1 MIGTVWNS
9 HFAASN
15 ALFGQFIQN
24 YAQQSVVLRGIMRN
38 WDEARIDAFMRLD
51 VNDVR
56 DFYFADLANRANA
69 WGKLFDNGAEII
81 ENALVTRYITETNR
95 NAQVVGYVSGTALG
109 RKTFK
114 AINRLTLLA
123 PPSTKPVVFVENM
136 QDLLLSG
143 KLSAEID
150 NGVVV
155 IKARPDNGAWD
166 EVARLSPDMS
176 DATPVSNFQPADI
189 RQTIYDPATGYSMA
203 LVCSGPRC
211 SWVEGACFTAGTPV
225 HTPAGLVPIEKIS
238 IGDTVLAYNESSKTP
253 TLASVTNVFHKTW
266 RGLLRIIAGR
276 DTLLATPNHP
286 FYLPGSGRYLPA
298 DSLRRGMQ
306 LLALSGTLLTVQS
319 VAALDTTVSV
329 YNFEV
334 AEHHNYYVGE
344 EGVLVHNDCV
354 FVKLGLRNLPQ
365 QTPAHPI
372 FDVFTNVFGTTPQ
385 ATLNRMQFLED
396 YGRLSGQ
403 ARADFE
409 SFFRADD
416 LLGANPGITHEA
428 LLAARENRARAW
440 GVLYSFGSALKV
452 DVPTLTRLSDDF
464 SNLNGLEAFLK
475 TKQNKVGEW
484 LEFDAF
490 FISRNDEYW
499 SQFNS
504 PPNVLI
510 QTRTQALK
518 ALQRYP
524 DEYVEALEI
533 FGLSMADLYTRHGVD
548 YGDEFFQI
556 IADFKASNSFGLTDS
571 EIYAIFGYTT
581 NFFYRNLNAWLRES
595 INVSQTSQIKNLINN
610 GLSKLPTWSDA
621 SQVYRGIRIRNGL
634 DEINEILAK
643 YPIGSEVTERSFTS
657 LSASNST
664 PFLNHQDTKIK
675 MVVTLKPNSLV
686 KDIADLSDGVFYR
699 NFPRPELIFPSN
711 TALYVDNIVESDGI
725 YTIFLTER

>member
-9 HFAASN
+9 HFAAST
-15 ALFGQFIQN
+15 AAFGNFIQN
-24 YAQQSVVLRGIMRN
+24 YAQQSVALRGIMRN

-69 WGKLFDNGAEII
+69 WGKLFDNGAETI
-81 ENALVTRYITETNR
+81 ENALITRYIAETNR
-95 NAQVVGYVSGTALG
+95 NGQVVGYVSGTALG

-211 SWVEGACFTAGTPV
+211 SWVEGACFPAGTPV

-286 FYLPGSGRYLPA
+286 FYLPGSGRYMPA
-298 DSLRRGMQ
+298 DSLRQGMQ
-306 LLALSGTLLTVQS
+306 LLALTGALLTVQS
-319 VAALDTTVSV
+319 VAAVDTTVSV

-354 FVKLGLRNLPQ
+354 LVKAGLLRQNPNAENWAVEAISEFYGFNATEGINTPIVQIELNNL
-365 QTPAHPI
+365 TRSLDIENKA
-372 FDVFTNVFGTTPQ
+372 
-385 ATLNRMQFLED
+385 
-396 YGRLSGQ
+396 GRTEL
-403 ARADFE
+403 F
-409 SFFRADD
+409 SFFNCTDLGALPLSQLRLKAQYRVKAWLTFPDVLIPMERKQRIGKVLAQFYELRTGGTNSSDLSFFINDDIIDGSISDIIIHGDTPVSPEGLLPNEICRFSKIEQEEILVISDD
-416 LLGANPGITHEA
+416 LFINPSQSDVAPSRIEGVSTQTTSSSTEIFNNIGILPHGYFQIRFVEDISIYQFSLEVKTAIQNRYLIRSNFPNIPDNFEA
-428 LLAARENRARAW
+428 HHIIPVEL
-440 GVLYSFGSALKV
+440 
-452 DVPTLTRLSDDF
+452 
-464 SNLNGLEAFLK
+464 LK
-475 TKQNKVGEW
+475 TNAV
-484 LEFDAF
+484 
-490 FISRNDEYW
+490 
-499 SQFNS
+499 
-504 PPNVLI
+504 V
-510 QTRTQALK
+510 
-518 ALQRYP
+518 QRA
-524 DEYVEALEI
+524 VEAGFEFNGAINGIPLKKFTQLTPDGRHARHDYYTNQINDYLNDVWLPENPEY
-533 FGLSMADLYTRHGVD
+533 SSADALNK
-548 YGDEFFQI
+548 I
-556 IADFKASNSFGLTDS
+556 IDLTHQLRYLIES
-571 EIYAIFGYTT
+571 STEKI
-581 NFFYRNLNAWLRES
+581 NLLH
-595 INVSQTSQIKNLINN
+595 L
-610 GLSKLPTWSDA
+610 
-621 SQVYRGIRIRNGL
+621 
-634 DEINEILAK
+634 
-643 YPIGSEVTERSFTS
+643 
-657 LSASNST
+657 
-664 PFLNHQDTKIK
+664 
-675 MVVTLKPNSLV
+675 TLH
-686 KDIADLSDGVFYR
+686 
-699 NFPRPELIFPSN
+699 
-711 TALYVDNIVESDGI
+711 
-725 YTIFLTER
+725 

>member
-69 WGKLFDNGAEII
+69 WGKLFDNGAETI
-81 ENALVTRYITETNR
+81 ENALVTRYIAETNR

-225 HTPAGLVPIEKIS
+225 HTPGGLVPIEKIS

-253 TLASVTNVFHKTW
+253 TLAPVTNVFHKTW

-306 LLALSGTLLTVQS
+306 LLALTGALLTVQS
-319 VAALDTTVSV
+319 VAAVDTTVSV
-329 YNFEV
+329 YNFGV

-354 FVKLGLRNLPQ
+354 LVSAGLRNAEGV
-365 QTPAHPI
+365 TDDV
-372 FDVFTNVFGTTPQ
+372 FDVVVDALAGQ
-385 ATLNRMQFLED
+385 SEVQIHLGKMELRTLLREAPNREELI
-396 YGRLSGQ
+396 
-403 ARADFE
+403 A
-409 SFFRADD
+409 FFRGDD
-416 LLGANPGITHEA
+416 LTGLT
-428 LLAARENRARAW
+428 AAERRAAQMNRVRAW
-440 GVLYSFGSALKV
+440 DVLHTSDAIPAELKLNK
-452 DVPTLTRLSDDF
+452 DRLSDLARYLGNNPNNIILIRSELALAANVEQYLDYIKYV
-464 SNLNGLEAFLK
+464 GTDLEHFYHTFRL
-475 TKQNKVGEW
+475 
-484 LEFDAF
+484 
-490 FISRNDEYW
+490 
-499 SQFNS
+499 
-504 PPNVLI
+504 
-510 QTRTQALK
+510 
-518 ALQRYP
+518 
-524 DEYVEALEI
+524 
-533 FGLSMADLYTRHGVD
+533 
-548 YGDEFFQI
+548 YGDPQGRTWQQHFSWLNSSNT
-556 IADFKASNSFGLTDS
+556 FKAGLPGYEGLTYQEVIDIVLQS
-571 EIYAIFGYTT
+571 NRYSNMTKSDAYISFAYTT
-581 NFFYRNLNAWLRES
+581 GYFYSTVNDWIRNGQELALAQS
-595 INVSQTSQIKNLINN
+595 IMDGVVASLQ
-610 GLSKLPTWSDA
+610 KLPKYEA
-621 SQVYRGIRIRNGL
+621 GAVFYRGIKVKSEDLTSFLERYQEGQSVPENFIQSIASRVEDSFIGRPGYNVEFEIRGK
-634 DEINEILAK
+634 INSPSEARDVHDFAWAK
-643 YPIGSEVTERSFTS
+643 YW
-657 LSASNST
+657 NST
-664 PFLNHQDTKIK
+664 NPSYPRTLSEGLFL
-675 MVVTLKPNSLV
+675 PNAQLQV
-686 KDIADLSDGVFYR
+686 LEVL
-699 NFPRPELIFPSN
+699 P
-711 TALYVDNIVESDGI
+711 VENGI
-725 YTIFLTER
+725 YKFILQEL

>member
-24 YAQQSVVLRGIMRN
+24 YGQQSVALRGIMRN

-56 DFYFADLANRANA
+56 DFYFADLANRTNA
-69 WGKLFDNGAEII
+69 WGKLFDNGAETI
-81 ENALVTRYITETNR
+81 ENALITRYITETNR

-253 TLASVTNVFHKTW
+253 TLAPVTNVFHKTW

-306 LLALSGTLLTVQS
+306 LLALTGALLTVQS
-319 VAALDTTVSV
+319 VAAVDTTVSV

-409 SFFRADD
+409 AFFRADD

-428 LLAARENRARAW
+428 LLAARGNRARAW
-440 GVLYSFGSALKV
+440 GVAQNTTWKTNTRFLGELSEDLAQNESLEQFFINNPDILELWKTGIRTNSIDELIEFSGRANLREEYIAEVQAISGTANQLLLSGMNIEDIAFEVFSIRREITIRYKSVTPDDLLDWIYEFNNIRYTQQGIGDQWGLTWEGALIKYTDSSGV
-452 DVPTLTRLSDDF
+452 TDYTRIIQGASTPLGDKQTLGRALHLTIGDEVLPTLR
-464 SNLNGLEAFLK
+464 K
-475 TKQNKVGEW
+475 
-484 LEFDAF
+484 
-490 FISRNDEYW
+490 
-499 SQFNS
+499 
-504 PPNVLI
+504 
-510 QTRTQALK
+510 
-518 ALQRYP
+518 
-524 DEYVEALEI
+524 
-533 FGLSMADLYTRHGVD
+533 
-548 YGDEFFQI
+548 
-556 IADFKASNSFGLTDS
+556 
-571 EIYAIFGYTT
+571 
-581 NFFYRNLNAWLRES
+581 YRM
-595 INVSQTSQIKNLINN
+595 T
-610 GLSKLPTWSDA
+610 
-621 SQVYRGIRIRNGL
+621 
-634 DEINEILAK
+634 
-643 YPIGSEVTERSFTS
+643 
-657 LSASNST
+657 
-664 PFLNHQDTKIK
+664 
-675 MVVTLKPNSLV
+675 
-686 KDIADLSDGVFYR
+686 
-699 NFPRPELIFPSN
+699 ELI
-711 TALYVDNIVESDGI
+711 E
-725 YTIFLTER
+725 